1 MADYGQQKHKR
12 ILARRT
18 DGRARRVGPLCS
30 VSGVP
35 AFSGFIATNRMAA
48 TVNELVSGLHLAR
61 SEAVK
66 RRTNSSICAS
76 DDWNTPNPTCNA
88 AGRLADGWIV
98 FVDCSVPP
106 PVQGGICGPPNLVVD
121 AFDTVYSAHGPMPDT
136 IADNTTVWP
145 VGTEYV
151 SFGANGFPRTI
162 AGQGQPKTDF
172 QLCDHRGNHDTGG
185 GLGCGALGPDHN
197 DGPPANLPRSKLYPG
212 CTQPA
217 ERLLKIEK
225 GLTPDEN

>member
-1 MADYGQQKHKR
+1 MGSRNTSGFSLVELMVVLVVAAIVLG
-12 ILARRT
+12 I
-18 DGRARRVGPLCS
+18 
-30 VSGVP
+30 GVP
-35 AFSGFIATNRMAA
+35 AFADFIATNRMAA
-48 TVNELVSGLHLAR
+48 TVNDLVSGLHLAR

-106 PVQGGICGPPNLVVD
+106 PAQGGICGPPNLIVD
-121 AFDTVYSAHGPMPDT
+121 AFDTVYSTHGPMPDT

-185 GLGCGALGPDHN
+185 GRAAGRWIQITTTGRPQMYHDQNYIQGARNPLNGC
-197 DGPPANLPRSKLYPG
+197 
-212 CTQPA
+212 
-217 ERLLKIEK
+217 
-225 GLTPDEN
+225 